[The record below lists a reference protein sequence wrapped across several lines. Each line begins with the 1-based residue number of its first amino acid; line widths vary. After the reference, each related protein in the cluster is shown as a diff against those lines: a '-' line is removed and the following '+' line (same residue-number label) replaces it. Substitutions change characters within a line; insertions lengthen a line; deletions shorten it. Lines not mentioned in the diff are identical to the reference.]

1 MRIGAVPYL
10 NVRPLIYGI
19 EHEII
24 LLEPGPLADRLRTG
38 ELDVGLVPVA
48 EVLAHDAYDIL
59 DGVAIAARGAVE
71 SVFVVHR
78 EPLPALRRVA
88 VSPVSRTSVW
98 LLRVLLKRRFGI
110 APEFYP
116 RPPGAKLSEHEAML
130 LIGDDALW
138 YAQRNPTQARW
149 DLGQAWVETTGLP
162 FVFAVWAFR
171 REIPRAEMMSVAARL
186 RRACAEGLAHLEDIV
201 QNASESE
208 PSFLRRYYRQCV
220 WYELGE
226 SEKAGLRRFQEWLAE
241 EGLIPACHD
250 LRFIP

>member
-19 EHEII
+19 EKQVV
-24 LLEPGPLADRLRTG
+24 LLEPGPLADRLRAG

-48 EVLAHDAYDIL
+48 EVLAHDRYDIL
-59 DGVAIAARGAVE
+59 DGVAIAARGTVE

-98 LLRVLLKRRFGI
+98 LLRVLLKKQFGI
-110 APEFYP
+110 EPEFYP
-116 RPPGAKLSEHEAML
+116 RPVGGKLSDHEAML
-130 LIGDDALW
+130 LIGDEALW
-138 YAQRNPTQARW
+138 YARCNPTQPRW
-149 DLGQAWVETTGLP
+149 DLGCAWVEMTGLP

-171 REIPRAEMMSVAARL
+171 RELPRVEISVAADRL
-186 RRACAEGLAHLEDIV
+186 RRACADGLAHLDIIV
-201 QNASESE
+201 QNASEME
-208 PSFLRRYYRQCV
+208 PAFLRHYYRDCV
-220 WYELGE
+220 WYQLGAE
-226 SEKAGLRRFQEWLAE
+226 EKAGLRLFQEWLAE
-241 EGLIPACHD
+241 QKRIPKRHD